1 LGGDKAQ
8 SNKELKQHSALNTL
22 CCFIFVKKA
31 AFVYLILFL
40 EKSCYTDKKTELS
53 FAGETMDRQPDPLQT
68 TQKRISDLV
77 DIKTLQEI
85 LDAFTTTTGLMA
97 NIVDVEGVS
106 IFPRKGIKKCCKFCR
121 IIYNLDGGKNRCQAA
136 YKRAGKQAALF
147 GEPYIFRCPSGLIE
161 WAAPIILND
170 EHVGTIIC
178 GQVLMW
184 EPEEFF
190 WIELRKMNQPLT
202 DDFEELFEAV
212 GELAIVTGNQ
222 VQASAYLLY
231 VVANYIMKAG
241 WENYEQSREFAMQR
255 TLYHAE
261 IENRKNLEK
270 NHETVLS
277 GFLIDEGEIL
287 LQLRNNRK
295 KAKAYLEGLI
305 SSQRYEAHQNLSLM
319 RAKMTEL
326 LVILSRVACQMGLE
340 ADTFQGINSQ
350 AIAQIYQNDSIESIC
365 VLASRAVDA
374 YLETFE
380 QFGEKSENPNIGIMV
395 DYIENHYPE
404 NLSVD
409 AIAESA
415 CLSTGH
421 AGRIFKEQLGM
432 PIMDYVLK
440 VRVEKS
446 KKLLLNPHY
455 QIQTIAESVGYG
467 DAGYFTKVFRKV
479 EGITPTQFRK
489 VHKR

>member
-1 LGGDKAQ
+1 
-8 SNKELKQHSALNTL
+8 
-22 CCFIFVKKA
+22 
-31 AFVYLILFL
+31 
-40 EKSCYTDKKTELS
+40 
-53 FAGETMDRQPDPLQT
+53 MDNQPANLQPN
-68 TQKRISDLV
+68 QKRISDLV

-121 IIYNLDGGKNRCQAA
+121 IIYSLEGGKNRCQAA

-161 WAAPIILND
+161 WAAPIVLNG

-190 WIELRKMNQPLT
+190 WIELRKMNQAIT
-202 DDFEELFEAV
+202 DDFEELFAAV

-241 WENYEQSREFAMQR
+241 WENFEQSREFARQR

-261 IENRKNLEK
+261 IENRKSLEEQLDK
-270 NHETVLS
+270 TEILS
-277 GFLIDEGEIL
+277 LIDEDEIIVQ
-287 LQLRNNRK
+287 LQQNRK
-295 KAKAYLEGLI
+295 KAKLYLEGLI
-305 SSQRYEAHQNLSLM
+305 SGLRYEAHQNLPQM
-319 RAKMTEL
+319 RAKMIEL
-326 LVILSRVACQMGLE
+326 LVMLSRVVNRLGQAVAPFLQ
-340 ADTFQGINSQ
+340 INDQ
-350 AIAQIYQNDSIESIC
+350 AWSQIYQTDSIENIG
-365 VLASRAVDA
+365 VLTSKAVDA
-374 YLETFE
+374 YLEHLE
-380 QFGEKSENPNIGIMV
+380 ALAIKPENPNIKLMIDFV
-395 DYIENHYPE
+395 ESNYQK
-404 NLSVD
+404 NLTVEEISD
-409 AIAESA
+409 SA
-415 CLSTGH
+415 CLSPGY
-421 AGRIFKEQLGM
+421 AGRIFKDQQGM
-432 PIMDYVLK
+432 SIMDYVLK
-440 VRVEKS
+440 VRIEKS

-467 DAGYFTKVFRKV
+467 DAGYFTKVFRKF

>member
-1 LGGDKAQ
+1 
-8 SNKELKQHSALNTL
+8 
-22 CCFIFVKKA
+22 
-31 AFVYLILFL
+31 
-40 EKSCYTDKKTELS
+40 
-53 FAGETMDRQPDPLQT
+53 MDHNEPRKPN
-68 TQKRISDLV
+68 QKRLSDLV

-97 NIVDVEGVS
+97 NIVDGEGVS

-121 IIYNLDGGKNRCQAA
+121 IIYSLEGGKNRCQAA

-161 WAAPIILND
+161 WAAPIVLGG

-190 WIELRKMNQPLT
+190 WIELRKMNQTLT

-241 WENYEQSREFAMQR
+241 WENFEQSREFARQR

-261 IENRKNLEK
+261 IENHKSREEQADKSDRRSL
-270 NHETVLS
+270 L
-277 GFLIDEGEIL
+277 DEDEIIVQ
-287 LQLRNNRK
+287 LQQNRK

-305 SSQRYEAHQNLSLM
+305 SGLRYEAHQNLAQL

-326 LVILSRVACQMGLE
+326 LVVLSRVVNRIGL
-340 ADTFQGINSQ
+340 AMAPFMHINDQ
-350 AIAQIYQNDSIESIC
+350 AIGQIYQTTSQENISVITSK
-365 VLASRAVDA
+365 AVDA
-374 YLETFE
+374 YLEQLE
-380 QFGEKSENPNIGIMV
+380 AAAVKPENPNITLMT
-395 DYIENHYPE
+395 DYIDKHYPN
-404 NLSVD
+404 NLTVE
-409 AIAESA
+409 AIADAA
-415 CLSTGH
+415 CLSPGY
-421 AGRIFKEQLGM
+421 AGRIFKEQLGL

-440 VRVEKS
+440 VRIDKS

-455 QIQTIAESVGYG
+455 QIQAIAEKVGYG
-467 DAGYFTKVFRKV
+467 DAGYFTKVFRKF

-489 VHKR
+489 IHKR

>member
-1 LGGDKAQ
+1 MNQL
-8 SNKELKQHSALNTL
+8 ETL
-22 CCFIFVKKA
+22 
-31 AFVYLILFL
+31 
-40 EKSCYTDKKTELS
+40 
-53 FAGETMDRQPDPLQT
+53 ETN
-68 TQKRISDLV
+68 QKRISDLV

-121 IIYNLDGGKNRCQAA
+121 IIYSLEGGKNRCQAA

-161 WAAPIILND
+161 WAAPIVLNG

-184 EPEEFF
+184 APEEFF

-270 NHETVLS
+270 NHEPVLTS
-277 GFLIDEGEIL
+277 FLIDEGEML
-287 LQLRNNRK
+287 VNLQSNQK
-295 KAKAYLEGLI
+295 KSKAYLEGLI
-305 SSQRYEAHQNLSLM
+305 SSLRYEAHQNLLLM
-319 RAKMTEL
+319 RGKMTEL
-326 LVILSRVACQMGLE
+326 LVILSRVASQMGLK
-340 ADTFQGINSQ
+340 ADIFQGINSH
-350 AIAQIYQNDSIESIC
+350 AILQIYQTDSIESIG
-365 VLASRAVDA
+365 VLTSRAVDA
-374 YLETFE
+374 YLEAI
-380 QFGEKSENPNIGIMV
+380 EKLVTKPENPNIALMI
-395 DYIENHYPE
+395 DYIENHYTE
-404 NLSVD
+404 NLTVD
-409 AIAESA
+409 DIADSA
-415 CLSTGH
+415 CLSTGY
-421 AGRIFKEQLGM
+421 AGRIFKEQMGT
-432 PIMDYVLK
+432 PIMDYVLT

-455 QIQTIAESVGYG
+455 QIQTIAETVGYG
-467 DAGYFTKVFRKV
+467 DAGYFTKVFRKA

>member
-1 LGGDKAQ
+1 MNQ
-8 SNKELKQHSALNTL
+8 
-22 CCFIFVKKA
+22 
-31 AFVYLILFL
+31 L
-40 EKSCYTDKKTELS
+40 ET
-53 FAGETMDRQPDPLQT
+53 LQT
-68 TQKRISDLV
+68 NQKRISDLV

-97 NIVDVEGVS
+97 NIVDVEGIS

-121 IIYNLDGGKNRCQAA
+121 IIYNLEGGKNRCQAA

-161 WAAPIILND
+161 WAAPIILNA

-241 WENYEQSREFAMQR
+241 WENYEQSQEFAMQR

-270 NHETVLS
+270 NHEPVLAS
-277 GFLIDEGEIL
+277 FLIDEGEML
-287 LQLRNNRK
+287 ANLQSNQK
-295 KAKAYLEGLI
+295 KSKAYLEGLI
-305 SSQRYEAHQNLSLM
+305 SSLRYEAHQNLLLM
-319 RAKMTEL
+319 RGKMTEL
-326 LVILSRVACQMGLE
+326 LVILSRVASQMGLE
-340 ADTFQGINSQ
+340 ADIFQGINSQ
-350 AIAQIYQNDSIESIC
+350 VILQIYQTDSIESIG
-365 VLASRAVDA
+365 VLTSRAVDA
-374 YLETFE
+374 YLEAID
-380 QFGEKSENPNIGIMV
+380 KSVTKPENPNIVLMI
-395 DYIENHYPE
+395 DYIVNHYTE
-404 NLSVD
+404 NLTVD
-409 AIAESA
+409 DIADSA
-415 CLSTGH
+415 CLSTGY
-421 AGRIFKEQLGM
+421 AGRIFKEQMGM
-432 PIMDYVLK
+432 PIMDYVLT

-467 DAGYFTKVFRKV
+467 DAGYFTKVFRKA

>member
-1 LGGDKAQ
+1 MDQ
-8 SNKELKQHSALNTL
+8 SETL
-22 CCFIFVKKA
+22 
-31 AFVYLILFL
+31 
-40 EKSCYTDKKTELS
+40 
-53 FAGETMDRQPDPLQT
+53 QP
-68 TQKRISDLV
+68 TQKRLSDLV

-97 NIVDVEGVS
+97 NIVDGEGIS

-121 IIYNLDGGKNRCQAA
+121 IIYSLEGGKNRCQAA

-161 WAAPIILND
+161 WAAPIVLNG

-190 WIELRKMNQPLT
+190 WIELRKMNQAIT

-241 WENYEQSREFAMQR
+241 WENFEQSREFARQR

-261 IENRKNLEK
+261 IENHKSREEQADKSE
-270 NHETVLS
+270 S
-277 GFLIDEGEIL
+277 RSLIDEDEIIVQ
-287 LQLRNNRK
+287 LQQNRK

-305 SSQRYEAHQNLSLM
+305 SGLRYEAHQNLAPM

-326 LVILSRVACQMGLE
+326 LVVLSRVVNRIGPAMAPFLQINDHAIGL
-340 ADTFQGINSQ
+340 
-350 AIAQIYQNDSIESIC
+350 IYQTTSQENISVITSK
-365 VLASRAVDA
+365 AVDA
-374 YLETFE
+374 YLEQLE
-380 QFGEKSENPNIGIMV
+380 AAAVKPENPNIALMTN
-395 DYIENHYPE
+395 YIENHYPDSLTVE
-404 NLSVD
+404 
-409 AIAESA
+409 AIADAA
-415 CLSTGH
+415 CLSPGY
-421 AGRIFKEQLGM
+421 AGRIFKEQLGL

-440 VRVEKS
+440 VRIEKS

-455 QIQTIAESVGYG
+455 QIQAIAEKVGYG
-467 DAGYFTKVFRKV
+467 DAGYFTKVFRKF

>member
-1 LGGDKAQ
+1 
-8 SNKELKQHSALNTL
+8 
-22 CCFIFVKKA
+22 
-31 AFVYLILFL
+31 
-40 EKSCYTDKKTELS
+40 
-53 FAGETMDRQPDPLQT
+53 MDHNEPRKPN
-68 TQKRISDLV
+68 QKRLSDLV

-97 NIVDVEGVS
+97 NIVDGEGVS

-121 IIYNLDGGKNRCQAA
+121 IIYSLEGGKNRCQAA

-161 WAAPIILND
+161 WAAPIVLGG

-184 EPEEFF
+184 EPEVFF
-190 WIELRKMNQPLT
+190 WIELRKMNQAIT

-241 WENYEQSREFAMQR
+241 WENFEQSREFARQR

-261 IENRKNLEK
+261 IENHKNREEQADK
-270 NHETVLS
+270 SES
-277 GFLIDEGEIL
+277 WSLIDEDEIIVQ
-287 LQLRNNRK
+287 LQQNRK
-295 KAKAYLEGLI
+295 KANAYLEGLI
-305 SSQRYEAHQNLSLM
+305 SGLRYEAHQNLAPM

-326 LVILSRVACQMGLE
+326 LVVLSRVVDRIGL
-340 ADTFQGINSQ
+340 AMPPFLHINDQ
-350 AIAQIYQNDSIESIC
+350 AIGLIYQTTSQENISVITSK
-365 VLASRAVDA
+365 AVDA
-374 YLETFE
+374 YLEQLE
-380 QFGEKSENPNIGIMV
+380 AAAVKPENPNISLMT
-395 DYIENHYPE
+395 DYIDKHYPD
-404 NLSVD
+404 NLTVE
-409 AIAESA
+409 AIADAA
-415 CLSTGH
+415 CLSPGY
-421 AGRIFKEQLGM
+421 AGRIFKEQLGL

-440 VRVEKS
+440 VRIEKS

-455 QIQTIAESVGYG
+455 QIQAIAEKVGYG
-467 DAGYFTKVFRKV
+467 DAGYFTKVFRKF

>member
-1 LGGDKAQ
+1 
-8 SNKELKQHSALNTL
+8 
-22 CCFIFVKKA
+22 
-31 AFVYLILFL
+31 
-40 EKSCYTDKKTELS
+40 
-53 FAGETMDRQPDPLQT
+53 M
-68 TQKRISDLV
+68 
-77 DIKTLQEI
+77 

-97 NIVDVEGVS
+97 NIVDGEGVS

-121 IIYNLDGGKNRCQAA
+121 IIYSLEGGKNRCQAA

-161 WAAPIILND
+161 WAAPIVLGG

-190 WIELRKMNQPLT
+190 WIELRKMNQTLT

-241 WENYEQSREFAMQR
+241 WENFEQSREFARQR

-261 IENRKNLEK
+261 IENHKSREEQADKSDRRSL
-270 NHETVLS
+270 L
-277 GFLIDEGEIL
+277 DEDEIIVQ
-287 LQLRNNRK
+287 LQQNRK

-305 SSQRYEAHQNLSLM
+305 SGLRYEAHQNLAQL

-326 LVILSRVACQMGLE
+326 LVVLSRVVNRIGL
-340 ADTFQGINSQ
+340 AMAPFLHINDQ
-350 AIAQIYQNDSIESIC
+350 AIGQIYQTTSQENISVITSK
-365 VLASRAVDA
+365 AVDA
-374 YLETFE
+374 YLEQLE
-380 QFGEKSENPNIGIMV
+380 AAAVKPENPNISLMT
-395 DYIENHYPE
+395 DYIDKHYPD
-404 NLSVD
+404 NLTVE
-409 AIAESA
+409 AIADAA
-415 CLSTGH
+415 CLSPGY
-421 AGRIFKEQLGM
+421 AGRIFKEQLGLS
-432 PIMDYVLK
+432 IMDYVLK
-440 VRVEKS
+440 VRIDKS

-455 QIQTIAESVGYG
+455 QIQAIAEKVGYG
-467 DAGYFTKVFRKV
+467 DAGYFTKVFRKF

-489 VHKR
+489 IHKR

>member
-1 LGGDKAQ
+1 MNQ
-8 SNKELKQHSALNTL
+8 SEPRKPN
-22 CCFIFVKKA
+22 
-31 AFVYLILFL
+31 
-40 EKSCYTDKKTELS
+40 
-53 FAGETMDRQPDPLQT
+53 
-68 TQKRISDLV
+68 QKRLSDLV

-97 NIVDVEGVS
+97 NIVDGEGVS

-121 IIYNLDGGKNRCQAA
+121 IIYSLEGGKNRCQAA

-161 WAAPIILND
+161 WAAPIVLNS

-190 WIELRKMNQPLT
+190 WIELRKMNQAIT

-241 WENYEQSREFAMQR
+241 WENFEQSREFARQR

-261 IENRKNLEK
+261 IENHKSREEQADKSE
-270 NHETVLS
+270 S
-277 GFLIDEGEIL
+277 RSLIDEDEIIIQ
-287 LQLRNNRK
+287 LQQNRK

-305 SSQRYEAHQNLSLM
+305 SGLRYEAHQNLAPM

-326 LVILSRVACQMGLE
+326 LVVLSRAVNRIGPAMAPFLQINDHAIGL
-340 ADTFQGINSQ
+340 
-350 AIAQIYQNDSIESIC
+350 IYQTTSQENISVITSK
-365 VLASRAVDA
+365 AVDA
-374 YLETFE
+374 YLEQLE
-380 QFGEKSENPNIGIMV
+380 AAAVKPENPNIALMTN
-395 DYIENHYPE
+395 YIENHYPD
-404 NLSVD
+404 NLTVE
-409 AIAESA
+409 AIADAA
-415 CLSTGH
+415 CLSPGY

-440 VRVEKS
+440 VRIEKS

-455 QIQTIAESVGYG
+455 QIQAIAEKVGYG
-467 DAGYFTKVFRKV
+467 DAGYFTKVFRKF

-489 VHKR
+489 IHKR

>member
-1 LGGDKAQ
+1 MNQ
-8 SNKELKQHSALNTL
+8 
-22 CCFIFVKKA
+22 F
-31 AFVYLILFL
+31 
-40 EKSCYTDKKTELS
+40 
-53 FAGETMDRQPDPLQT
+53 ETRKPN
-68 TQKRISDLV
+68 QKRLSDLV

-97 NIVDVEGVS
+97 NIVDGEGVS

-121 IIYNLDGGKNRCQAA
+121 IIYSLEGGKNRCQAA

-161 WAAPIILND
+161 WAAPIVLNG

-190 WIELRKMNQPLT
+190 WIELRKMNQAIT

-241 WENYEQSREFAMQR
+241 WENFEQSREFARQR

-261 IENRKNLEK
+261 IENHKSREEQADK
-270 NHETVLS
+270 S
-277 GFLIDEGEIL
+277 DSRSLIDEDEIIVQ
-287 LQLRNNRK
+287 LQQNRK

-305 SSQRYEAHQNLSLM
+305 SGLRYEAHQNLAPM

-326 LVILSRVACQMGLE
+326 LVVLSRVVNRIGPAMAPFLQ
-340 ADTFQGINSQ
+340 INDH
-350 AIAQIYQNDSIESIC
+350 AIGQIYQTTSQENISVITSK
-365 VLASRAVDA
+365 AVDA
-374 YLETFE
+374 YLEQLE
-380 QFGEKSENPNIGIMV
+380 VAAVKPENPNIALMTN
-395 DYIENHYPE
+395 YIENHYPD
-404 NLSVD
+404 NLTVE
-409 AIAESA
+409 AIADAA
-415 CLSTGH
+415 CLSPGY
-421 AGRIFKEQLGM
+421 AGRIFKEQLGL

-440 VRVEKS
+440 VRIEKS

-455 QIQTIAESVGYG
+455 QIQAIAEKVGYG
-467 DAGYFTKVFRKV
+467 DAGYFTKVFRKF

-489 VHKR
+489 VYKR

>member
-1 LGGDKAQ
+1 MDQ
-8 SNKELKQHSALNTL
+8 SETL
-22 CCFIFVKKA
+22 
-31 AFVYLILFL
+31 
-40 EKSCYTDKKTELS
+40 
-53 FAGETMDRQPDPLQT
+53 QP
-68 TQKRISDLV
+68 TQKRLSDLV

-97 NIVDVEGVS
+97 NIVDGEGIS

-121 IIYNLDGGKNRCQAA
+121 IIYSLEGGKNRCQAA

-161 WAAPIILND
+161 WAAPIVLNG

-190 WIELRKMNQPLT
+190 WIELRKMNQAIT

-241 WENYEQSREFAMQR
+241 WENFEQSREFARQR

-261 IENRKNLEK
+261 IENHKSREEQADKSE
-270 NHETVLS
+270 S
-277 GFLIDEGEIL
+277 RSLIDEDEIIVQ
-287 LQLRNNRK
+287 LQQNRK

-305 SSQRYEAHQNLSLM
+305 SGLRYEAHQNLAPM

-326 LVILSRVACQMGLE
+326 LVVLSRVVNRIGPAMAPFLQINDHAIGL
-340 ADTFQGINSQ
+340 
-350 AIAQIYQNDSIESIC
+350 IYQTTSQENISVITSK
-365 VLASRAVDA
+365 AVDA
-374 YLETFE
+374 YLEQLE
-380 QFGEKSENPNIGIMV
+380 AAAVKPENPNIALMTN
-395 DYIENHYPE
+395 YIENHYPDSLTVE
-404 NLSVD
+404 
-409 AIAESA
+409 AIADAA
-415 CLSTGH
+415 CLSPGY
-421 AGRIFKEQLGM
+421 AGRIFKEQLGL
-432 PIMDYVLK
+432 PISDYVLK
-440 VRVEKS
+440 VRIEKS

-455 QIQTIAESVGYG
+455 QIQAIAEKVGYG
-467 DAGYFTKVFRKV
+467 DAGYFTKVFRKF

>member
-1 LGGDKAQ
+1 MNQ
-8 SNKELKQHSALNTL
+8 
-22 CCFIFVKKA
+22 F
-31 AFVYLILFL
+31 
-40 EKSCYTDKKTELS
+40 
-53 FAGETMDRQPDPLQT
+53 ETRKPN
-68 TQKRISDLV
+68 QKRLSDLV

-97 NIVDVEGVS
+97 NIVDGEGVS

-121 IIYNLDGGKNRCQAA
+121 IIYSLEGGKNRCQAA

-161 WAAPIILND
+161 WAAPIVLNG

-190 WIELRKMNQPLT
+190 WIELRKMNQAIT

-241 WENYEQSREFAMQR
+241 WENFEQSREFARQR

-261 IENRKNLEK
+261 IENHKSREEQADK
-270 NHETVLS
+270 S
-277 GFLIDEGEIL
+277 DSRSLIDEDEIIVQ
-287 LQLRNNRK
+287 LQQNRK

-305 SSQRYEAHQNLSLM
+305 SGLRYEAHQNLAPM

-326 LVILSRVACQMGLE
+326 LVVLSRVVNRIGPAMAPFLQ
-340 ADTFQGINSQ
+340 INDH
-350 AIAQIYQNDSIESIC
+350 AIGQIYQTTSQENISVITSK
-365 VLASRAVDA
+365 AVDA
-374 YLETFE
+374 YLEQLE
-380 QFGEKSENPNIGIMV
+380 VAAVKPENPNIALMTN
-395 DYIENHYPE
+395 YIENHYPDSLTVE
-404 NLSVD
+404 
-409 AIAESA
+409 AIADAA
-415 CLSTGH
+415 CLSPGY
-421 AGRIFKEQLGM
+421 AGRIFKEQLGL

-440 VRVEKS
+440 VRIEKS

-455 QIQTIAESVGYG
+455 QIQAIAEKVGYG
-467 DAGYFTKVFRKV
+467 DAGYFTKVFRKF